1 MGRMEVPVKMKITVR
16 AFADYRE
23 IIGKEME
30 MIEPEGKTIG
40 ELLAGLGDRYPK
52 LLSEMFTPAGELK
65 EFINIFING
74 RNIAFLKDMATPLSD
89 GDIIALFPPVAGG

>member
-1 MGRMEVPVKMKITVR
+1 MKITIR

-23 IIGKEME
+23 FIGKEMQLDL
-30 MIEPEGKTIG
+30 PEEKTIG
-40 ELLAGLGDRYPK
+40 ELLAGLGESYPN
-52 LLSEMFTPAGELK
+52 LRREMFAPTGELK

-74 RNIAFLKDMATPLSD
+74 RNIAFLKDMATPLAD

>member
-1 MGRMEVPVKMKITVR
+1 MRITIR
-16 AFADYRE
+16 SFADYRE

-30 MIEPEGKTIG
+30 LDLPEEKTIG
-40 ELLAGLGDRYPK
+40 ELLAGLGETYPA
-52 LLSEMFTPAGELK
+52 LRREMFKPTGELK

-74 RNIAFLKDMATPLSD
+74 RNIAFLADMNTRLAD

>member
-1 MGRMEVPVKMKITVR
+1 MKMKITVR

-89 GDIIALFPPVAGG
+89 GDIIALFPR

>member
-1 MGRMEVPVKMKITVR
+1 MKITVR

-30 MIEPEGKTIG
+30 LVLPEGKTIG

-52 LLSEMFTPAGELK
+52 LRREMFTPAGELK

-74 RNIAFLKDMATPLSD
+74 RNIAFLNDMATPLSD

>member
-1 MGRMEVPVKMKITVR
+1 MKITVR

-30 MIEPEGKTIG
+30 LVLPEGKTIG
-40 ELLAGLGDRYPK
+40 ELLADLYDRHPN
-52 LLSEMFTPAGELK
+52 LRREMCTTTGELK

-74 RNIAFLKDMATPLSD
+74 RNIAFLDDMATALVD
-89 GDIIALFPPVAGG
+89 GDTVTLFPPVAGG